1 MSAHTL
7 FIRMINGWEYEWYAK
22 NDHTV
27 DYRIHGGMVAGR
39 WVKDQEVQMDLLT
52 EGVYKITWTEPTG
65 TDVALDFVPNEKKLH
80 GTIFFPKW
88 VEEHPEI
95 TVTFQNEHIDEMLEA
110 REKYETYPKLVVP
123 EFANI
128 TYIGEAGEDNEDV
141 ISETPY
147 EGMPDDIRNGKY
159 FDENYHRINNSKK
172 VQHSKR
178 VLNFF
183 AILFSSIGREFH
195 RSSG

>member
-1 MSAHTL
+1 MKQFKTL
-7 FIRMINGWEYEWYAK
+7 ADFVGTHFIYTYDNGWEYEWYAK
-22 NDHTV
+22 NEHTV

-65 TDVALDFVPNEKKLH
+65 TDVALDFIPNEKKLH

-95 TVTFQNEHIDEMLEA
+95 TVTFQNDHIDEMIAA

-123 EFANI
+123 EFAKI
-128 TYIGEAGEDNEDV
+128 TYVGEAGDDNEDV
-141 ISETPY
+141 ISEAPY
-147 EGMPDDIRNGKY
+147 EGMPEDIRTGKY
-159 FDENYHRINNSKK
+159 YDENYHRINK
-172 VQHSKR
+172 
-178 VLNFF
+178 
-183 AILFSSIGREFH
+183 
-195 RSSG
+195 